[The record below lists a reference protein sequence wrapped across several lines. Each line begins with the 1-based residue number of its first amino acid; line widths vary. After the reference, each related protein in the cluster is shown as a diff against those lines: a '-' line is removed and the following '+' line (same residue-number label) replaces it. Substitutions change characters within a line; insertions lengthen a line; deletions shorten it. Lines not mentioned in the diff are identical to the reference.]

1 METRAL
7 KTTEDKPGEGKTEEV
22 KPEVDEPK
30 ENLEVGA
37 VDKASEHDATENDQ
51 KTSTEAT
58 LQTEEKSDDM
68 NYTYI
73 NRYMRH
79 IICRFF
85 DIK

>member
-1 METRAL
+1 MFSLASNPFRGYYRNTC
-7 KTTEDKPGEGKTEEV
+7 P
-22 KPEVDEPK
+22 VDEPK